1 MWTDIPPIAFFRK
14 RAYAKQLLA
23 ATEQIASTKNTDP
36 EVYVREAGLLFDASD
51 TEQKEACMKFSDHLE
66 AKRIRTT
73 CLSYVK
79 ETEHADMMIIPVY
92 TKKDVRWTR
101 VPIGEKVSEFI
112 NTKFDIL
119 FTTSHATSAHQKYIT
134 AASQALIKVGPSR
147 SHTEHLDIVIDISDE
162 EPLATFFERAESI
175 INSLCPVES

>member
-1 MWTDIPPIAFFRK
+1 MWTDIPPIAYFRK
-14 RAYAKQLLA
+14 RAYLKQLLA
-23 ATEQIASTKNTDP
+23 ATEGKSTASSDVP
-36 EVYVREAGLLFDASD
+36 EIYVREAGLLFEASD
-51 TEQKEACMKFSDHLE
+51 PEQKEACIKFSDHLE

-101 VPIGEKVSEFI
+101 VPTGRAVNEFI
-112 NTKFDIL
+112 DTRFDIL
-119 FTTSHATSAHQKYIT
+119 FTTSHALSAHQKYIT
-134 AASQALIKVGPSR
+134 AASRALIKVGPSH
-147 SHTEHLDIVIDISDE
+147 SHTEHLDIVIDLAE
-162 EPLATFFERAESI
+162 GEPLGVFFDRAESI